1 MVTVEMLLDADAQ
14 KLTQEIKQ
22 EVDRIRSF
30 PEDAEKPD
38 VVLVSRRRQV
48 LSVILHGDV
57 SEKALRNQAEALR
70 DRLVQ
75 SPDITQVELDAVRA
89 LEISIEVPHEN
100 LRRYGLTLEDVA
112 ARVRRASVELP
123 GGEIKTEGG
132 RVLLR
137 MKERRDLG
145 PEFARIPV
153 VSTNDGTEVLL
164 GDIATVVDGFE
175 DTDRYAT
182 FDGQRAAV
190 VDVYRVGDQS
200 PVRVADAVRAIVRE
214 VAASLPPGL
223 GLSIQN
229 DFSEIYR
236 QRMNL
241 LLRNGALGLSL
252 VFLLL
257 GIFLEPR
264 LAFWVTMG
272 IPVSFLGGL
281 LLLPALGVTIN
292 MISMFAY
299 IVALGIVVDDAIVV
313 GENVYEYRQRGMS
326 FLQAAIR
333 GAREVTL
340 PVTFSILTNCVAF
353 LPLFFIPGIMGK
365 IFSVIP
371 SVVVTVFLISLVESL
386 FILPAHLGHGHERRR
401 RVSLWFHHYQQ
412 GFSTWFARM
421 IRRVY
426 GPFLEA
432 ALTYRYLTV
441 AVAAAVLA
449 LVMGYVA
456 SGRMGFTL
464 FPRVESDYALVTAVL
479 PYGSP
484 LSASEAVRDKLV
496 GTAKSLVAEHGGER
510 LSRGIFAEIGGSSA
524 QRRGEAGTSGGHVVN
539 VRLYLSPPDERPIGT
554 AQVIRLWRERTGPI
568 PGLEKIAFRSDSGG
582 PGSGASL
589 SVELSHRDIAVLE
602 RAGEDLAAFLARFPI
617 VKDIDDGFS
626 PGKEQLDFKVRPEGR
641 SLGLRALEVA
651 RQLRSAFYGA
661 EALRQQRGRNEVKV
675 MVRLPE
681 SERTSEYFLENL
693 LVRAPAGQEIP
704 VLEAVEV
711 ERDRAYTAIT
721 RRDGRRTITV
731 TADVSPPSK
740 AGVILAQA
748 ERDAYPALK
757 RKYPGLAFAYVG
769 HQQEMKE
776 SLQSLGSGFVLAF
789 FVIFALLAVPFRS
802 YVQPLIILVSIPFG
816 IVGAVLGHLLMG
828 YSLSVMSMMG
838 IVALS
843 GVVVNDSL
851 VLINFANR
859 RRRAGASAHDAVA
872 SAGVRRFRPIMLTSL
887 TTFGGLAPM
896 IFETSR
902 QARFLIPM
910 ALSLGYGILFATL
923 IALILVPALY
933 LIAEDVRRLAGARH
947 AAGASDPGARPVPA
961 VGGASLR
968 FRS

>member
-1 MVTVEMLLDADAQ
+1 M
-14 KLTQEIKQ
+14 
-22 EVDRIRSF
+22 DRIRSF

-38 VVLVSRRRQV
+38 VVLMSHRRQV
-48 LSVILHGDV
+48 ISVILYGDV

-70 DRLVQ
+70 DQLVQ
-75 SPDITQVELDAVRA
+75 SPDITQVELDSVRA

-100 LRRYGLTLEDVA
+100 LRRYGLTLDDVA
-112 ARVRRASVELP
+112 NRIRRASVELP

-153 VSTNDGTEVLL
+153 VSTNEGTEVLL
-164 GDIATVVDGFE
+164 GDLGTVVDGFE
-175 DTDRYAT
+175 DVDRYAT
-182 FDGQRAAV
+182 FDGKRAAV
-190 VDVYRVGDQS
+190 VNVYRVGDQS
-200 PVRVADAVRAIVRE
+200 PVQVSDAVREVVRE
-214 VAASLPPGL
+214 VVASLPPGL
-223 GLSIQN
+223 GVSLQN
-229 DFSEIYR
+229 DSSDIYR

-241 LLRNGALGLSL
+241 LLRNGAIGLAL

-257 GIFLEPR
+257 GVFLEPR

-272 IPVSFLGGL
+272 IPISFLGGM

-292 MISMFAY
+292 MISMFAF
-299 IVALGIVVDDAIVV
+299 IIALGIVVDDAIVV
-313 GENVYEYRQRGMS
+313 GENVYEYRQRGMP

-365 IFSVIP
+365 VFSVIP
-371 SVVVTVFLISLVESL
+371 AVVVTVFLISLVESL
-386 FILPAHLGHGHERRR
+386 FILPAHLGHGRERRR

-412 GFSTWFARM
+412 RFSAWFARM
-421 IRRVY
+421 IRHVY

-441 AVAAAVLA
+441 AVATLVLA
-449 LVMGYVA
+449 LVVGYVA

-484 LSASEAVRDKLV
+484 ISASEKVQERLV
-496 GTAKSLVAEHGGER
+496 NVARELVADHGGER
-510 LSRGIFAEIGGSSA
+510 LSQGIFAEIGGSSA
-524 QRRGEAGTSGGHVVN
+524 QGRGDSGTSGGHVVK
-539 VRLYLSPPDERPIGT
+539 VRLYLAPPETRTLGT
-554 AQVIRLWRERTGPI
+554 ARVIQLWRERTGPI
-568 PGLEKIAFRSDSGG
+568 PGLESISFRSDSGG
-582 PGSGASL
+582 PGSGAAL
-589 SVELSHRDIAVLE
+589 SVELSHPDIRVLE
-602 RAGEDLAAFLARFPI
+602 RAGEDLAVFLARFPI

-641 SLGLRALEVA
+641 SLGLRSLEVA
-651 RQLRSAFYGA
+651 RQVRSAFYGA

-681 SERTSEYFLENL
+681 RERASEYSLENL
-693 LVRAPAGQEIP
+693 LVRTPTGQEVPI
-704 VLEAVEV
+704 LEAVEV
-711 ERDRAYTAIT
+711 HRDRAYTAIT
-721 RRDGRRTITV
+721 RRNGRRTITV
-731 TADVSPPSK
+731 TADVSPPSR
-740 AGVILAQA
+740 AGMILAQA
-748 ERDAYPALK
+748 EKDAYPALEK
-757 RKYPGLAFAYVG
+757 KYPGLEFSYVG
-769 HQQEMKE
+769 RQQDMKE
-776 SLQSLGSGFVLAF
+776 SLQSLGAGFALALF
-789 FVIFALLAVPFRS
+789 IIFALLAVPFRS

-816 IVGAVLGHLLMG
+816 IVGAVLGHLIMG

-859 RRRAGASAHDAVA
+859 RRDAGASVHDAVA

-933 LIAEDVRRLAGARH
+933 LIVEDVRRL
-947 AAGASDPGARPVPA
+947 
-961 VGGASLR
+961 VGKA
-968 FRS
+968 